1 MTRKKWLIALIFVL
15 AVASLA
21 FGADKAAPKTKP
33 AAKEAAESD
42 FLGGRDLGLIVNL
55 VDPFT
60 LAEAGDGVQ
69 AGLGMK
75 LWLGDRSALRG
86 LLALDFQYDGAAV
99 DLGFGVSAAYE
110 HHLSTGKISPYVGGI
125 VGTGLQLGT
134 VQNLTVYLG
143 GLLGAEVQVIER
155 VAFFV
160 EYELLF
166 RMDEPDFLIDL
177 GIGNNAQLGVI
188 IYLQ

>member
-1 MTRKKWLIALIFVL
+1 M
-15 AVASLA
+15 
-21 FGADKAAPKTKP
+21 
-33 AAKEAAESD
+33 
-42 FLGGRDLGLIVNL
+42 
-55 VDPFT
+55 
-60 LAEAGDGVQ
+60 
-69 AGLGMK
+69 
-75 LWLGDRSALRG
+75 
-86 LLALDFQYDGAAV
+86 

-160 EYELLF
+160 EYALLF

>member
-1 MTRKKWLIALIFVL
+1 MTRKKWLIALIFVV

-21 FGADKAAPKTKP
+21 FGADKAAPKTTP
-33 AAKEAAESD
+33 APKEAAESG

-125 VGTGLQLGT
+125 VGTALGSG
-134 VQNLTVYLG
+134 VRPVKG
-143 GLLGAEVQVIER
+143 RRGP
-155 VAFFV
+155 VAKGPSPPRTKRTPAMRTRPRCSI
-160 EYELLF
+160 
-166 RMDEPDFLIDL
+166 RMGTRRWASRFDRACSSVAPPST
-177 GIGNNAQLGVI
+177 
-188 IYLQ
+188 

>member
-1 MTRKKWLIALIFVL
+1 MSRKRWLTVL
-15 AVASLA
+15 VFIVAVAGLA

-33 AAKEAAESD
+33 AQKEAAESG
-42 FLGGRDLGLIVNL
+42 FLGGRDIGLIVNL

-86 LLALDFQYDGAAV
+86 LLALGLQYDGAAL
-99 DLGFGVSAAYE
+99 DMGLGVSAAYE
-110 HHLSTGKISPYVGGI
+110 HHLSTGAISPYVGGI

-134 VQNLTVYLG
+134 VQNLTLYVG
-143 GLLGAEVQVIER
+143 GLLGAEVQVIDR
-155 VAFFV
+155 VALFV

-166 RMDEPDFLIDL
+166 RMDEPDFFIDL
-177 GIGNNAQLGVI
+177 GIGNNAQLGII